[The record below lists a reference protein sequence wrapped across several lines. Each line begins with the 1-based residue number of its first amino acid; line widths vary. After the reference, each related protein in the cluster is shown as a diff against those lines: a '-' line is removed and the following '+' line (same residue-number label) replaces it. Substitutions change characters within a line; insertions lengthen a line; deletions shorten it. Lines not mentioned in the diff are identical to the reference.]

1 MRKLTDGAVRAKTL
15 LERESAPLSEECERV
30 LALDLERTLAAYFS
44 LNGVVRLKITREENY
59 IITVRAEAVQVKPF
73 GVVK

>member
-15 LERESAPLSEECERV
+15 LERESASLSEECERV

-44 LNGVVRLKITREENY
+44 LNGGVRLKITREENY

>member
-30 LALDLERTLAAYFS
+30 LALDLERTLAAYFA
-44 LNGVVRLKITREENY
+44 LNGGVRLKITREENY

>member
-44 LNGVVRLKITREENY
+44 LNGGVRLKITREENY
-59 IITVRAEAVQVKPF
+59 IITVRAEAVQVKQF

>member
-44 LNGVVRLKITREENY
+44 
-59 IITVRAEAVQVKPF
+59 A
-73 GVVK
+73 